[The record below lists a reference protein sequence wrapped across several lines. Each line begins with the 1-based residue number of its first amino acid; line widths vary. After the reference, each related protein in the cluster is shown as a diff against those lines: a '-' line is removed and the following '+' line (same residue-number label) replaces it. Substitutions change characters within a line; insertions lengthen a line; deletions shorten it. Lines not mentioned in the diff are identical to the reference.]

1 GAEGV
6 ILFACASDLCHYG
19 RGSRMANSRAQV
31 VRNVIHQSGG
41 DPAAVQVVQMIGRE
55 AKEFAATAQKAV
67 DAIKGRNG
75 G

>member
-1 GAEGV
+1 
-6 ILFACASDLCHYG
+6 
-19 RGSRMANSRAQV
+19 MANSRAQV